1 MQGMREAQHHYYHHN
16 ASNATYG
23 DRIDLSNM
31 SPEDRAKHMGYDVD
45 PQVSN
50 HKIHIFDRE
59 NFERSWNFIS
69 ASSSLTSFEK
79 SFEAL
84 SL

>member
-50 HKIHIFDRE
+50 LQNTHFFPFFYTT
-59 NFERSWNFIS
+59 NCLQF
-69 ASSSLTSFEK
+69 
-79 SFEAL
+79 
-84 SL
+84 